1 MIKHAGEI
9 QAAEN
14 ESILN
19 KPLVSILCRTINRPE
34 LEYALRSA
42 IDQTYEPLEIL
53 LVDATGKKEIL
64 SRNLPVR
71 SHIRL
76 LTPDDA
82 LDRPRAANFA
92 LDHARGEYLLFL
104 DEDDWIATDHV
115 KLLIN
120 SLNQNST
127 RLAAYSATQK
137 VNSSGK
143 PLDVLFNQSYDPILL
158 QRDNYIPI
166 HSVLF
171 SKKLIDLGCRFDES
185 LEIYED
191 WDFWLQC
198 ARHTEFYFLDR
209 VTAFYRQGGGSQTS
223 PSSESSKYDNNSQ
236 LGVTRAK
243 IFEKW
248 LPTWNGKTMN
258 AILGSMDQSEYI
270 TSLGKSIKQLNED
283 NEKLLA
289 DLNNVNETFHR
300 YRIQARQ
307 TEADLQAVLQAQHA
321 KVEELSSALRN
332 LLHSSSWQLTK
343 PYRWIG
349 HRLKLFV
356 LIPLRKLLSRN

>member
-1 MIKHAGEI
+1 MIKNAGEV

-14 ESILN
+14 ASILN
-19 KPLVSILCRTINRPE
+19 KPLISILCRTINRPE

-64 SRNLPVR
+64 SRNLPAR

-115 KLLIN
+115 KLLAD
-120 SLNQNST
+120 SLHRNST

-137 VNSSGK
+137 VDSGGK
-143 PLDVLFNQSYDPILL
+143 PLGILFNHSYDPVLL

-171 SKKLIDLGCRFDES
+171 SRKLIGLGCRFDES

-209 VTAFYRQGGGSQTS
+209 VTAFYRQGGESQTS
-223 PSSESSKYDNNSQ
+223 PSSEGSKYDNNSH
-236 LGVTRAK
+236 LGAMRAK

-248 LPTWNGKTMN
+248 LPTWDGKTIN
-258 AILGSMDQSEYI
+258 AMLGTMDQSKYI
-270 TSLGKSIKQLNED
+270 ASLSEHIV
-283 NEKLLA
+283 LLEQQIA
-289 DLNNVNETFHR
+289 ALSEVNEAFHH

-307 TEADLQAVLQAQHA
+307 KEVDLQAILEAQHA
-321 KVEELSSALRN
+321 KIEELSNILQN
-332 LLHSSSWQLTK
+332 LIHSSSWQLTK

-356 LIPLRKLLSRN
+356 LTPLRKLLSRH